1 MNANQYMTPLDHAGN
16 AGQPRVLIVDDEKR
30 YIRLIEINLQA
41 SDYETLTARNA
52 DEALTIAAREELD
65 LILLDIMLPDKIGYE
80 VCEEIR
86 EFSQVP
92 IIMLTALGQAED
104 IVKGLDAGADDYIP
118 KPFSAQEL
126 LARIRAVLRRSSSQA
141 TDSSRIIRAGD
152 VKIDLEQRRVF
163 RNSNEMHLTSTEYK
177 LLVELIQNAGKV
189 MVPDYLLEAVWGY
202 QYEAQP
208 QILWQAIHRLRQKLE
223 PDPSNPTYIHTR
235 QGIGYLFSAESS
247 DKQGERES

>member
-1 MNANQYMTPLDHAGN
+1 MNVNRYRTTLEHPGN
-16 AGQPRVLIVDDEKR
+16 AGRSSVLIVDDETR

-41 SDYETLTARNA
+41 SEYETLTARNA
-52 DEALTIAAREELD
+52 EEALTIAAREELD
-65 LILLDIMLPDKIGYE
+65 LILLDIMLPDQLGYE
-80 VCEEIR
+80 VCRKIR

-141 TDSSRIIRAGD
+141 DIGSRVIQAGD
-152 VKIDLEQRRVF
+152 VKIELEQHRVF
-163 RNSNEMHLTSTEYK
+163 RNGDEIHLTSTEYK
-177 LLVELIQNAGKV
+177 LLAELIQNAGRV

-202 QYEAQP
+202 QHESRP

-235 QGIGYLFSAESS
+235 QGIGYLFSPESS
-247 DKQGERES
+247 DE